1 MKKPYSTYLAAFIAV
16 TIMACQSEEIE
27 EDLPET
33 VLTDSTSAFPPVT
46 PVKQTD
52 AAPVI
57 PSVGPATQTD
67 ATLVMPAK
75 NPAHGQPFHDCSI
88 AVGAPL
94 VNRQTIVN
102 PSTQSLP
109 PGQSLPSVPP
119 LQPVLPASPSGVK
132 LNPAHGKPG
141 HKCEIA
147 VGAPLI

>member
-1 MKKPYSTYLAAFIAV
+1 MKNPYSTYLVAFIVV

-27 EDLPET
+27 EDLSDA
-33 VLTDSTSAFPPVT
+33 VRTDSSSVLPPVT
-46 PVKQTD
+46 
-52 AAPVI
+52 
-57 PSVGPATQTD
+57 PATQTD
-67 ATLVMPAK
+67 AALEMPTVAPSTQTDAALVMPAK

-102 PSTQSLP
+102 PSAPGLP
-109 PGQSLPSVPP
+109 PGQSLPAVPP
-119 LQPVLPASPSGVK
+119 VQPVLPALRSGVK

-141 HKCEIA
+141 HRCEIA